1 MGMLPPLAMARYETY
16 QSNAAEAPL
25 MRKWVLRALIISL
38 CLHAALF
45 VTFKLK
51 KLENF
56 GNADVVVSAPIPIN
70 MKRPVIPKM
79 DDADTR
85 LELSKPTP
93 NLATLTVPTDKPELE
108 EVRVAPQLTELTKP
122 LQGEK
127 PKVDMSGWE
136 AMNRA
141 AEKSRGDMDRE
152 LNSLAGALIKD
163 KVRSPRQPVLNLPGG
178 KPGDGGAGST
188 EGIPGIKTVS
198 DLLGQTGSLK
208 AGERGGIPGGAL
220 YEHGSAELRT
230 TAISQ
235 LQKLGELIRRNPN
248 ATFVIEGHTDS
259 TGTAEGNQALSEQ
272 RAESVKNWLV
282 ETMGIAPERIGTVG
296 MGSTKMIVEPRP
308 FDATKQAEID
318 GEIARQQPNRRV
330 EIVIKTN
337 RK

>member
-1 MGMLPPLAMARYETY
+1 MARYETY

-25 MRKWVLRALIISL
+25 MRKRVLRALIISL

-51 KLENF
+51 KLESF
-56 GNADVVVSAPIPIN
+56 RAAEVVTSAVIPIN
-70 MKRPVIPKM
+70 MTRPVIPKM
-79 DDADTR
+79 DDQETR
-85 LELSKPTP
+85 LELSKPAP
-93 NLATLTVPTDKPELE
+93 NLAKLTVPVDKPEVQ

-136 AMNRA
+136 AMSRA
-141 AEKSRGDMDRE
+141 AEKSRGDMDQE

-163 KVRSPRQPVLNLPGG
+163 KVRAPRQPVLNVSGG
-178 KPGDGGAGST
+178 KPGDGGAGGV
-188 EGIPGIKTVS
+188 EGIPGMKTVN
-198 DLLGQTGSLK
+198 DLLGQTALK
-208 AGERGGIPGGAL
+208 VGERGGIPGGAL
-220 YEHGSAELRT
+220 YEHGSADLKPA
-230 TAISQ
+230 AISQ

-259 TGTAEGNQALSEQ
+259 TGTPEVNQQLSEE

-282 ETMGIAPERIGTVG
+282 ENMAIAPERIGTVG
-296 MGSTKMIVEPRP
+296 MGSSKLIVQPQA
-308 FDATKQAEID
+308 FDMTKQAEID
-318 GEIARQQPNRRV
+318 AEIARQQPNRRV